1 MTGFALV
8 VGAIRLALSAI
19 VRNKLRASLTVLG
32 ILIGVT
38 AVVLVTALAGG
49 ASASVGSQIDNFGSN
64 LLFINPESV
73 QQSGA
78 RGKVT
83 GRLTEG
89 DARAIARD
97 AVSVDRVAPWLSTM
111 GQVVYA
117 DKNAA
122 TMIAGTTTSYFPMR
136 RFRVGKGDVWTES
149 DEILKTK
156 VCIVGT
162 TVAEKLFGTDD
173 PVGRTVRIGRSPYR
187 IIGVL
192 EPKGNSPFGDDQ
204 DDRILMPI
212 GSFRARVMATSP
224 GRVDMLMASATSE
237 QTTGRAQEQIT
248 AILRQRHRIPQGR
261 DPDFSVNTQAEFRE
275 AQQAIAAVLSALL
288 LSVAAVS
295 LVVGGIGVMNIMLVS
310 VAERTR
316 EIGIRLSIGAR
327 ERDILVQFLIEAI
340 VLSLAG
346 GVLGIVVGSAATVGL
361 GRALGWN
368 AAPSAESIAVAVA
381 TSGFIGVVF
390 GFLPARRAAS
400 LDPIE
405 ALRQE

>member
-1 MTGFALV
+1 MSGLALV
-8 VGAIRLALSAI
+8 LGALRLALSAI

-38 AVVLVTALAGG
+38 AVVIVTALAGG
-49 ASASVGSQIDNFGSN
+49 ASETVGRTIDNFGSN
-64 LLFINPESV
+64 LLSINPESV
-73 QQSGA
+73 QSSGA

-83 GRLTEG
+83 GRLTEN
-89 DARAIARD
+89 DARAVARE
-97 AVSVDRVAPWLSTM
+97 AVSVERVAPFLGTN
-111 GQVVYA
+111 GQVVYG
-117 DKNAA
+117 DKNAS
-122 TMIAGTTTSYFPMR
+122 TYLIGTTTAYFPVR
-136 RFRVGKGDVWTES
+136 RFHVAKGELWTES
-149 DEILKTK
+149 DELMKTK

-162 TVAEKLFGTDD
+162 TVAEKLFGTVD
-173 PVGRTVRIGRSPYR
+173 PIGQTIRVGRSPYR

-192 EPKGNSPFGDDQ
+192 EPKGSSPFGEDQ
-204 DDRILMPI
+204 DDRLLMPI
-212 GSFRARVMATSP
+212 GSFRARVMHTSP
-224 GRVDMLMASATSE
+224 GRVDMFMASSTSD
-237 QTTGRAQEQIT
+237 QTTSRAQAQIVS
-248 AILRQRHRIPQGR
+248 ILRQRHRIADGR
-261 DPDFSVNTQAEFRE
+261 DADFVVNTQAEFRE
-275 AQQAIAAVLSALL
+275 KQQAIANVLSALL

-346 GVLGIVVGSAATVGL
+346 GILGILVGAGATLGL
-361 GRALGWN
+361 GRALGWS
-368 AAPSAESIAVAVA
+368 AAPSAASVAVA
-381 TSGFIGVVF
+381 FGTSAIIGVVF
-390 GFLPARRAAS
+390 GFLPARRAAK